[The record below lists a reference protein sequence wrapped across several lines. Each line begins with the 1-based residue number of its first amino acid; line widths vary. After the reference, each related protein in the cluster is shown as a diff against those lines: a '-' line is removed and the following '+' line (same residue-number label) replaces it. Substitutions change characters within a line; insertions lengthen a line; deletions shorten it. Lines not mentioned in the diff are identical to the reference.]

1 MPNVTRDILS
11 EHRQSHT
18 KANSFWLNDARGIP
32 LCRVCPDC
40 KTVAKSTFR
49 IEVLDES
56 DYDCDEAIDPDDDC

>member
-1 MPNVTRDILS
+1 MPNVTRDSLS

-40 KTVAKSTFR
+40 ATVAKSTFLKD
-49 IEVLDES
+49 VLDNP
-56 DYDCDEAIDPDDDC
+56 DYDCDDVLSQDDDY